1 MLHMFTGDGHKIEKQ
16 NTCECRV
23 KKIKK
28 KKPMFDFV
36 INLDRDFKVSRLPT
50 FIGSMNLN
58 VLWFFMNSTR

>member
-1 MLHMFTGDGHKIEKQ
+1 MFTGDGHKIEKQ
-16 NTCECRV
+16 NTCKCRV

-28 KKPMFDFV
+28 TPMFDFV

-50 FIGSMNLN
+50 FIGSMYLN

>member
-1 MLHMFTGDGHKIEKQ
+1 MQ
-16 NTCECRV
+16 VSC
-23 KKIKK
+23 KKNKK
-28 KKPMFDFV
+28 KTPMFDFV